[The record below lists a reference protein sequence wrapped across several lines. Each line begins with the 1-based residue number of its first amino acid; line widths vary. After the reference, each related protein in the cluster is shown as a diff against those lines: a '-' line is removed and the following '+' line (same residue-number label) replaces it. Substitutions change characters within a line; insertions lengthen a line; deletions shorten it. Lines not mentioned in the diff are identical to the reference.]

1 MKRERRKI
9 MLANLH
15 IQGTA
20 GSLLFYCRLFRG
32 CSIPVQAA
40 IHPTQ
45 NSGGIGSSLPPIHGA
60 TSIANP
66 VAGFERDAAECRGTG
81 RRLESS
87 R

>member
-45 NSGGIGSSLPPIHGA
+45 NPCIGTSLPPIHGA

-66 VAGFERDAAECRGTG
+66 VAGFERDAAERRGTG